1 MNESSDYHMLTSRLL
16 PPTSTPPASTPR
28 STIPLSL
35 TTQGYAL
42 HAPVHPARRLP
53 FSALQVQTAMK
64 VSKGK
69 SGKGGKDNTHMLE
82 EDEKHG
88 KEAIAP
94 DGRQT
99 AGQGS
104 HLVNVYST
112 WIGVLKL

>member
-1 MNESSDYHMLTSRLL
+1 
-16 PPTSTPPASTPR
+16 
-28 STIPLSL
+28 
-35 TTQGYAL
+35 
-42 HAPVHPARRLP
+42 
-53 FSALQVQTAMK
+53 MK

-99 AGQGS
+99 AGQS
-104 HLVNVYST
+104 VI
-112 WIGVLKL
+112 W